1 MSHHVSKYL
10 VVFAV
15 LVLLQGVSAS
25 QASDPSGRWTGTW
38 SSGATGHRGTLRARI
53 RPVNGQTYRAQTYR
67 ALFAGRFAKVI
78 PFVYP
83 AKLTRVPG
91 TFDRYESSTRLPLLG
106 EYRMR
111 ATISADRF
119 YATFQGRSDSG
130 IFQMTR

>member
-1 MSHHVSKYL
+1 MTRHVCKFFL
-10 VVFAV
+10 VFAV
-15 LVLLQGVSAS
+15 WFLLQGVSVS

-53 RPVNGQTYRAQTYR
+53 RPVNDQTYRAI
-67 ALFAGRFAKVI
+67 FAGRFAKVI

-91 TFDRYESSTRLPLLG
+91 TYDRYESSTRLPLLG

-111 ATISADRF
+111 ASISANRF